1 MESKVKFKDWF
12 SNKLIVSRFPLP
24 SEIEKSDCDIFI
36 NVSDEYISSCHIT
49 AVKSN
54 KMYFWFPM
62 NECTKE
68 IGLNSI
74 YGALQIMYN
83 AELDNKKVYLH
94 CHAGVNRS
102 PTVMECYHFMRTG
115 HFLELKNSRL
125 KNNVEFGHLPCI
137 NSLKEFL
144 KQCQDSFNKSK
155 TMRGGQLDSCKLK
168 SKCD

>member
-24 SEIEKSDCDIFI
+24 SEIEKSDCEVFI
-36 NVSDEYISSCHIT
+36 NVSDEYITSCHIV
-49 AVKSN
+49 ANRVGKS
-54 KMYFWFPM
+54 YFWFPM

-83 AELDNKKVYLH
+83 AELENKKVYLH

-102 PTVMECYHFMRTG
+102 PTVMECYYFMRTG

-125 KNNVEFGHLPCI
+125 QTNIEFGHLPCI
-137 NSLKEFL
+137 KSIKEFL
-144 KQCQDSFNKSK
+144 KQCQDSFNKDE
-155 TMRGGQLDSCKLK
+155 TMRGGQLDSIKLK
-168 SKCD
+168 SEC